1 MRGISKLAHELGLS
15 TGTVSRA
22 LNNVPGVHIK
32 TRQRVLEAAQRL
44 GYEPNQ
50 AARTLALGQTR
61 SVGFMIDLD
70 PDTAANGD
78 NFFMGVFDGVQSVLT
93 PLGLDLLVLPC
104 PSKQHRFAFLDRL
117 VARRLVDGMI
127 LSGTETEDP
136 RIDLLQS
143 ARLPFVALGRSAA
156 KTPFSWVDLD
166 FESFAESTVDRL
178 VAGGHRRIAITVPF
192 GDLNFGIIFRDA
204 YKRALAKHG
213 IPFDSNIVF
222 QSGFGEDDGYFL
234 VDAMLDNSEPVT
246 AIILIFEAA
255 AVGIYRRLE
264 ELGLRPG
271 RDLAVIGF
279 RDEAIVRH
287 LRPKLTRYQLSL
299 HDVGEALG
307 NALLEQINSQH
318 VSSQPVAQM
327 KIPITLL
334 PGDSDPPRADTPPAS
349 ASASKAGARRLLLPS
364 DGRAGTR

>member
-1 MRGISKLAHELGLS
+1 MRGISRLAHELGLS

-22 LNNVPGVHIK
+22 LNNVPGVHSK

-78 NFFMGVFDGVQSVLT
+78 NFFMGVFDGLQSVLT

-117 VARRLVDGMI
+117 VAKRLVDGMI
-127 LSGTETEDP
+127 LSGTEKEDP

-143 ARLPFVALGRSAA
+143 ARLPFATLGRSIT

-166 FESFAESTVDRL
+166 FESVAESAVDRL
-178 VAGGHRRIAITVPF
+178 VAHGHRRIAVTVPF

-204 YKRALAKHG
+204 YRKALERHG
-213 IPFDSNIVF
+213 IAYDPGLVF
-222 QSGFGEDDGYFL
+222 QSGFGEEDGYFL
-234 VDAMLDNSEPVT
+234 VDAMLDNPEPVT
-246 AIILIFEAA
+246 AIVLIFEAA
-255 AVGIYRRLE
+255 AIGMYRRLE
-264 ELGLRPG
+264 ERGLRPG
-271 RDLAVIGF
+271 QDLSIIGL

-287 LRPKLTRYQLSL
+287 LRPNLTRYQVSL
-299 HDVGEALG
+299 HEVGRALG
-307 NALLEQINSQH
+307 NALLEQINAGEG
-318 VSSQPVAQM
+318 PAKPLAQV
-327 KIPITLL
+327 KIPMTLL
-334 PGDSDPPRADTPPAS
+334 PGDSDHPLAAPQSRPRP
-349 ASASKAGARRLLLPS
+349 RRAKSPMLPVE
-364 DGRAGTR
+364 